1 MIQDYINYLLNIR
14 GYSSHTANSYRKDLE
29 HFIHWMQKNIEG
41 ARWSTITRDIIDQ
54 YVTAQA
60 QQGLAPATTNRR
72 LSAIS
77 GLYNYMKRQ
86 GYDVENPC
94 RFESRRKQAQTV
106 PNTIPVADLKRAY
119 EQAVGVTKVMI
130 GLLSTTGIRI
140 QELLDLNYED
150 IDFDENSIR
159 VSGKGKKE
167 RIVYTTA
174 SILDTLR
181 AVRTYYGAS
190 GKIFTIDQRQAR
202 YMIWQ
207 VLKEVSNARQLSPHA
222 IRHTVATNM
231 ATHGANVTTIAQ
243 ILGHKRIETTQRY
256 IDMTQ
261 ANVRQACQQ
270 YSLFQ

>member
-1 MIQDYINYLLNIR
+1 MIQEYINYLLNIR

-29 HFIHWMQKNIEG
+29 HFTHWMQKNIEG

-60 QQGLAPATTNRR
+60 QDGLSPATTNRR

-86 GYDVENPC
+86 GYDVHNPC

-119 EQAVGVTKVMI
+119 EQAGGVTKVMI
-130 GLLSTTGIRI
+130 GLLSTTGMRI

-150 IDFDENSIR
+150 IDFEDNSIR

-167 RIVYTTA
+167 RIVYTTE

-181 AVRTYYGAS
+181 AVRTYYNAS
-190 GKIFTIDQRQAR
+190 GKIFTFDQRQAR

-207 VLKEVSNARQLSPHA
+207 ALKEVSNARQLSPHA

-243 ILGHKRIETTQRY
+243 ILGHKHIETTQRY

-270 YSLFQ
+270 YSLFN